1 MKDEIQTVKKY
12 LRSKGF
18 KVTPQRES
26 IVETIFAT
34 HAHFSADDLF
44 DMMREDGSQVS
55 KATIYR
61 TLSLLTEGGFLET
74 LRIGEDQKYYEH
86 VLGHEHH
93 DHLICLGCQKIV
105 EFYDQKIE
113 DRQELIIEKHGFVAV
128 RHTHRIYGYC
138 PECQKQKP
146 NEIVETHGAVGD

>member
-1 MKDEIQTVKKY
+1 MQDEIQTVKRY

-18 KVTPQRES
+18 KVTPQRQS
-26 IVETIFAT
+26 IVEMVFAT

-44 DMMREDGSQVS
+44 DMMRDSGPQVS

-86 VLGHEHH
+86 VLGHDHH
-93 DHLICLGCQKIV
+93 DHLICLGCQRII
-105 EFYDQKIE
+105 EFYSQKIE
-113 DRQELIIEKHGFVAV
+113 DLQDAIVAEHGFAPV
-128 RHTHRIYGYC
+128 RHTHRIFGYC
-138 PECQKQKP
+138 PQCQRMHP
-146 NEIVETHGAVGD
+146 EGIAHSGPAGD